1 MLSILR
7 RKKKIEPPEQKPISF
22 ESRDISDKEVEL
34 KVIVNPDAKCSDV
47 KRRSKPEVPDVDM
60 SKYQDLSSDLQ
71 DQIRELML
79 KSIYH
84 EHPELDPLW
93 AGMDDEFIKERRSL
107 TCADL
112 NKLNVAK
119 LMYSETGDIE
129 RCIRDVEAIWNQERG
144 CGLCS
149 RDRYYLVDLYVEA
162 DRIDDA
168 LDLLDVIA
176 EEYPRDTNRVARRKE
191 EIKRNA
197 GLIV

>member
-1 MLSILR
+1 MFSILR
-7 RKKKIEPPEQKPISF
+7 RKKKIESTEQKPISS

-34 KVIVNPDAKCSDV
+34 KVTVNPNAKCSDV
-47 KRRSKPEVPDVDM
+47 KRRPKPEVPDVDM
-60 SKYQDLSSDLQ
+60 SEYQDLPSDLQ

-79 KSIYH
+79 KSIYD

-93 AGMDDEFIKERRSL
+93 AGMDNEFINERRSL

-119 LMYSETGDIE
+119 LVYSETGDIE

-149 RDRYYLVDLYVEA
+149 RDRYYLVDLYAEA

-176 EEYPRDTNRVARRKE
+176 EEYPRDANHVARRKE